1 MRRRRPRRALGLV
14 LAAATLLAPP
24 AWAQTTSG
32 WPAFP
37 LAELVPGTVGY
48 GLTEGPDGVE
58 RFAVEVVARQEGFGL
73 GFPLVLVRASG
84 PLIDAAGGVAA
95 GMSGSPVVLPHGGTE
110 ALLGAVGYTF
120 VDAPGGLALVTPIEA
135 MRTQGWPAVAAGPLG
150 GASAGSAAHAMGTL
164 RAAGI
169 APIATPLLV
178 AGLGERALGFLQ
190 RELRSA
196 SFDTVQVVPGGGSG
210 AEVEGPLVPGSAIAV
225 GWVRGDVS
233 ISAIGTLTELQGD
246 RWLAF
251 GHPLLGTGPVE
262 WPLLAARVTAVVPRR
277 SLPFKLADAG
287 DTVLGRLEQDRLA
300 AVGGR
305 LGVRPDLLPITLTVA
320 ATNAAGLEEQSTM
333 RFEVVRDPDLW
344 PALVAVATLEAL
356 DRVRGR
362 SGGGTATVHWDV
374 GLRDGPGLRLSE
386 AVVHATDVATAAA
399 RLTGAPLALL
409 ARNPFQDP
417 RVTRVSLLMQVED
430 QRRDVEVRQV
440 ITEAGEI
447 VAGAV
452 VPLYLRL
459 QPWRRPGEVLGLD
472 VAWPEHLDGRVELV
486 VRGATWPREEGA
498 DEAPD
503 PDDAPLTFDELL
515 AFLRERPRG
524 GDLVV
529 EARADGGQW
538 ERLERVAIPGFVTGH
553 VRLTLHVAAAA
564 GGSAGAP
571 ADPPDMQEDERP

>member
-1 MRRRRPRRALGLV
+1 MRRRRPGRALGLLLA
-14 LAAATLLAPP
+14 LAALMAPP
-24 AWAQTTSG
+24 VWGQTALG
-32 WPAFP
+32 WPVFP
-37 LAELVPGTVGY
+37 LDELVPGTVGY
-48 GLTEGPDGVE
+48 GLTEGPEGVE
-58 RFAVEVVARQEGFGL
+58 RFTIEVLARQEGFGL

-95 GMSGSPVVLPHGGTE
+95 GMSGSPVLLPHGGGD
-110 ALLGAVGYTF
+110 ALLGAIGYTF

-135 MRTQGWPAVAAGPLG
+135 MRAQGWPAGQASRGGGP
-150 GASAGSAAHAMGTL
+150 SATSAAHAMDGL
-164 RAAGI
+164 RRAGI
-169 APIATPLLV
+169 APIATPVLV
-178 AGLGERALGFLQ
+178 AGLGERALGLLQ

-196 SFDTVQVVPGGGSG
+196 SFDTVQVLPGGGSG
-210 AEVEGPLVPGSAIAV
+210 AAVEAPLVPGSAVAIA
-225 GWVRGDVS
+225 WVRGDVAV
-233 ISAIGTLTELQGD
+233 SAIGTLTELDGD

-251 GHPLLGTGPVE
+251 GHPLLGAGAVD
-262 WPLLAARVTAVVPRR
+262 WPLLAARVTAIVPQRR
-277 SLPFKLADAG
+277 VPFKLADSG

-305 LGVRPDLLPITLTVA
+305 LGERPDLLPVTLTVA
-320 ATNAAGLEEQSTM
+320 TTNAAGVDESTTL
-333 RFEVVRDPDLW
+333 RFHVVRDPDLW
-344 PALVAVATLEAL
+344 PGLVAVATLEAL
-356 DRVRGR
+356 ERVRGR
-362 SGGGTATVHWDV
+362 TSGGTATVHWDV

-386 AVVHATDVATAAA
+386 TVVHATDVAIAAA
-399 RLTGAPLALL
+399 RLAGAPLALL

-417 RVTRVSLLMQVED
+417 RVTRLSLLMRVED

-440 ITEAGEI
+440 ISEVDEP
-447 VAGAV
+447 VAGTI

-459 QPWRRPGEVLGLD
+459 QPWRRAGEVLGLD

-538 ERLERVAIPGFVTGH
+538 ERLERVAIPGFVTGRVH
-553 VRLTLHVAAAA
+553 LTLDVAAP
-564 GGSAGAP
+564 AGAP
-571 ADPPDMQEDERP
+571 DTQEDEGP

>member
-1 MRRRRPRRALGLV
+1 MRCRRPGRALVLV
-14 LAAATLLAPP
+14 LAAAALLAPP
-24 AWAQTTSG
+24 AGAQTTSG

-37 LAELVPGTVGY
+37 LDELAPGTVGY
-48 GLTEGPDGVE
+48 ALTEGPDGVE
-58 RFAVEVVARQEGFGL
+58 RFAIEVVARQEGFGL

-95 GMSGSPVVLPHGGTE
+95 GMSGSPVVLPHDGSE
-110 ALLGAVGYTF
+110 ALLGAIGYTF
-120 VDAPGGLALVTPIEA
+120 ADAPGGLALVTPIEA
-135 MRTQGWPAVAAGPLG
+135 MRTQGWPAVAAGGTAAP
-150 GASAGSAAHAMGTL
+150 GAGTAGHAMEAL

-169 APIATPLLV
+169 APIATPVLV
-178 AGLGERALGFLQ
+178 AGLGERALGLLQ
-190 RELRSA
+190 HELTSA
-196 SFDTVQVVPGGGSG
+196 SFDTVQVLPGGGSG
-210 AEVEGPLVPGSAIAV
+210 AEAGGPLVPGSAVAV

-233 ISAIGTLTELQGD
+233 VSAIGTLTELQGD

-251 GHPLLGTGPVE
+251 GHPLLGAGAVD
-262 WPLLAARVTAVVPRR
+262 WPLLAARVTALVPRR
-277 SLPFKLADAG
+277 SVPFKLADAG
-287 DTVLGRLEQDRLA
+287 AAVLGRLEQDRLA

-305 LGVRPDLLPITLTVA
+305 LGERPDLLPVTLTVA
-320 ATNAAGLEEQSTM
+320 ATNAAGLEEQTTM

-344 PALVAVATLEAL
+344 PGLVAVATLEAL

-417 RVTRVSLLMQVED
+417 RVTRVSLLMRIED

-440 ITEAGEI
+440 IAEAGEP
-447 VAGAV
+447 VAGTV

-472 VAWPEHLDGRVELV
+472 VAWPAHLDGRVELV

-538 ERLERVAIPGFVTGH
+538 ERLERVAIPGFVTGR
-553 VRLTLHVAAAA
+553 VALTLDVAAA
-564 GGSAGAP
+564 GGTASGAP
-571 ADPPDMQEDERP
+571 PGAPDMPEDEGP

>member
-1 MRRRRPRRALGLV
+1 MRRPRPGRVLGLV
-14 LAAATLLAPP
+14 LAVAALLATP
-24 AWAQTTSG
+24 AWGQAPSG

-37 LAELVPGTVGY
+37 LDELVPGTVGY
-48 GLTEGPDGVE
+48 GLTEGPAGVE
-58 RFAVEVVARQEGFGL
+58 RFAVEVIARQEGFGL

-95 GMSGSPVVLPHGGTE
+95 GMSGSPVLLPHGGGE
-110 ALLGAVGYTF
+110 ALLGAIGYTF
-120 VDAPGGLALVTPIEA
+120 VDTPGGLALVTPIEA
-135 MRTQGWPAVAAGPLG
+135 MRAQGWVGGDARAPGAANA
-150 GASAGSAAHAMGTL
+150 ASTARAMGAL
-164 RAAGI
+164 REAGI
-169 APIATPLLV
+169 APITTPVLV
-178 AGLGERALGFLQ
+178 AGIGERALGLLQ

-196 SFDTVQVVPGGGSG
+196 SFDTLQVLPGGGSG
-210 AEVEGPLVPGSAIAV
+210 VQVEGPLVPGSAIAV
-225 GWVRGDVS
+225 GWVRGDVT
-233 ISAIGTLTELQGD
+233 IGAVGTLTEIEGD
-246 RWLAF
+246 GWLAF
-251 GHPLLGTGPVE
+251 GHPLLGTGAVD

-277 SLPFKLADAG
+277 SVPFKLADAG

-305 LGVRPDLLPITLTVA
+305 LGERPDLLPVTLTVA
-320 ATNAAGLEEQSTM
+320 ATNAAGAEERTTL

-356 DRVRGR
+356 ERVRGR
-362 SGGGTATVHWDV
+362 TGGGTATVHWDV

-399 RLTGAPLALL
+399 RLAGAPLALL
-409 ARNPFQDP
+409 ARNPFEDP
-417 RVTRVSLLMQVED
+417 RVTRVSLLMRVED

-440 ITEAGEI
+440 IAEEGEH

-459 QPWRRPGEVLGLD
+459 QPWRRAGEVLGLD
-472 VAWPEHLDGRVELV
+472 VAWPEDLDGRIELV

-498 DEAPD
+498 EEAPD

-529 EARADGGQW
+529 EARADGGKW
-538 ERLERVAIPGFVTGH
+538 ELLERVAVPGFATGR
-553 VRLTLHVAAAA
+553 VQLMLDVAAP
-564 GGSAGAP
+564 AGAP
-571 ADPPDMQEDERP
+571 DRQEDEGP